1 MVDFMEIIF
10 LGIGL
15 LIGTITAWFIAKYK
29 FTNRNGSLNRNEIN
43 EKYVLKEI
51 HSSIQNQADLLRD
64 NLEEKE
70 QELRKIGSQLSAKEN
85 EIVNINERLVSQKSE
100 VENLQQRFQTE
111 FENIANR
118 LLEEKS
124 QKFSQQNQS
133 QLNHILNPLKQKI
146 QEFETGVNTRFVE
159 ETRDR
164 ISLKKEIEQLR
175 DLNMQLSVDAN
186 NLVTAL
192 KGESKT
198 QGD

>member
-124 QKFSQQNQS
+124 QSYFKSIKTKNS
-133 QLNHILNPLKQKI
+133 
-146 QEFETGVNTRFVE
+146 
-159 ETRDR
+159 R
-164 ISLKKEIEQLR
+164 I
-175 DLNMQLSVDAN
+175 
-186 NLVTAL
+186 
-192 KGESKT
+192 
-198 QGD
+198 